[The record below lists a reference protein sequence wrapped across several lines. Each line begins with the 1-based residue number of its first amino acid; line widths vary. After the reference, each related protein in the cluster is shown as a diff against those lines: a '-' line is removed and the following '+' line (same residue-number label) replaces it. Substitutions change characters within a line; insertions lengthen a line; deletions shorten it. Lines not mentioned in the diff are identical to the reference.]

1 MTAMHS
7 FSQRQLTGVDL
18 HAREVHLEG
27 EAVERGDVEGEGDV
41 AEVLADHLLGEALPR
56 DEEARH
62 GRRAVLQEAAPDEVG
77 HALLRLLVE
86 DVEAGA
92 VVPLPQHLV
101 YRVRRRLWRL
111 PVRDAGGGRRG

>member
-1 MTAMHS
+1 MCS

-18 HAREVHLEG
+18 HAGEVHLEG

-77 HALLRLLVE
+77 DALLRLLVE
-86 DVEAGA
+86 DVEASA
-92 VVPLPQHLV
+92 VVTLSDNLALGVAAHCNM
-101 YRVRRRLWRL
+101 
-111 PVRDAGGGRRG
+111 